1 MKIRA
6 LLIKASFLKPLHIL
20 ITFKTS
26 SMLLRTIKGTALLLI
41 FSAGLT
47 VLSCKGKEKD
57 KDVNTTTTV
66 DTVSTPNTTETT
78 IPETT
83 VTEAQVKDATK
94 DFPGVTA
101 TVDNGEVTLTGNI
114 KRDDL
119 PRLMQSV
126 QALNPKKVNNNLTI
140 K

>member
-1 MKIRA
+1 M
-6 LLIKASFLKPLHIL
+6 
-20 ITFKTS
+20 
-26 SMLLRTIKGTALLLI
+26 
-41 FSAGLT
+41 
-47 VLSCKGKEKD
+47 VVSCKGKEKD
-57 KDVNTTTTV
+57 KDLNTTTNA
-66 DTVSTPNTTETT
+66 DTMSTADTSSPMTTA
-78 IPETT
+78 PEPT

>member
-1 MKIRA
+1 MI
-6 LLIKASFLKPLHIL
+6 LHTIKA
-20 ITFKTS
+20 
-26 SMLLRTIKGTALLLI
+26 TALSLI
-41 FSAGLT
+41 FSAGIL

-57 KDVNTTTTV
+57 KDIDTTTNV
-66 DTVSTPNTTETT
+66 DTVSTADTSPVITTP
-78 IPETT
+78 PET
-83 VTEAQVKDATK
+83 VTEGQLKDATK

-101 TVDNGEVTLTGNI
+101 TINNGEVTLTGTI
-114 KRDDL
+114 SRDEL

>member
-1 MKIRA
+1 M
-6 LLIKASFLKPLHIL
+6 IL
-20 ITFKTS
+20 Y
-26 SMLLRTIKGTALLLI
+26 
-41 FSAGLT
+41 
-47 VLSCKGKEKD
+47 CKGKEKD
-57 KDVNTTTTV
+57 KDVNTTTNT
-66 DTVSTPNTTETT
+66 DTVSAPNTTEST

-101 TVDNGEVTLTGNI
+101 TINNGEVTLTGEI